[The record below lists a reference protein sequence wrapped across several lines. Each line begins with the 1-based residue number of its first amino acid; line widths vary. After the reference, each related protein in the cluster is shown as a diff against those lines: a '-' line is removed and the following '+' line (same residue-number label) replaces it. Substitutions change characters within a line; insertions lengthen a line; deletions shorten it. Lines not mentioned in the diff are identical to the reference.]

1 MGALILIA
9 MIGVPIAEIA
19 VFIEVGEKIG
29 LGTTLAIVVITAIMG
44 TALLRQQGFSVLA
57 RAQTSLQENR
67 FPIAELFDGLCL
79 LFAGALLLTPGFV
92 TDTVGLLLFT
102 PPVRGLLRVWVKKFL
117 LARSQVHMDQGAYS
131 GTGEPRQGGGPIIID
146 GDFEEVAKT
155 ETDDPA
161 EPDPHA
167 KLPPK

>member
-1 MGALILIA
+1 

-57 RAQTSLQENR
+57 RAQISLQENR

-92 TDTVGLLLFT
+92 TDIVGFLLFT
-102 PPVRGLLRVWVKKFL
+102 PPVRGLLRVWAKKFL
-117 LARSQVHMDQGAYS
+117 LARGQVHVDQRDYS
-131 GTGEPRQGGGPIIID
+131 GTRESRHGAGPIIID
-146 GDFEEVAKT
+146 GDFEEVPKAKT
-155 ETDDPA
+155 DGPIETGPRT
-161 EPDPHA
+161 
-167 KLPPK
+167 KLPSK